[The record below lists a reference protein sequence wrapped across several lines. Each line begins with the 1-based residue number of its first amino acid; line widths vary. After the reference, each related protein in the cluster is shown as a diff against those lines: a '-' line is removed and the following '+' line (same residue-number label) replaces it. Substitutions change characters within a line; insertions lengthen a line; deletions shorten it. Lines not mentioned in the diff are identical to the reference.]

1 MPEAKSD
8 SKTLG
13 DGPPDKDDKDE
24 GPSEASGNVSTCSI
38 YE

>member
-13 DGPPDKDDKDE
+13 DGPPDKVDKDD
-24 GPSEASGNVSTCSI
+24 GPNEAAGNRSRSSI
-38 YE
+38 

>member
-13 DGPPDKDDKDE
+13 DDPPDKVDKDD
-24 GPSEASGNVSTCSI
+24 GPSEASGNGSRSSI
-38 YE
+38 